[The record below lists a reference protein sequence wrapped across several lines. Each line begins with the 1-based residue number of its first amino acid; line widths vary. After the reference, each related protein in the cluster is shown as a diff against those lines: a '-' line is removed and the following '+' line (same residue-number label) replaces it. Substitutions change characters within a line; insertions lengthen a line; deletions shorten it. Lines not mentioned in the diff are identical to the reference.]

1 MKYFIKGMLEFRISF
16 TTCAP
21 DEHFECYENGRD
33 FAHKLTLR
41 FYDV

>member
-16 TTCAP
+16 TTCVPA
-21 DEHFECYENGRD
+21 EHFESYEKGRD